1 MAVVSDVFS
10 DIVGQDRAV
19 AALRGLL
26 RTPSH
31 AYLFSGPR
39 GSEKTESAL
48 AFAAALQCPQQGCGT
63 CDECGRVLRRT
74 HPDVNVIARA
84 GLNWSV
90 DEIREA
96 ERIARRRPVH
106 DGYQIVILPNIELST
121 LAGPA
126 LLKTLE
132 EPPRRTIFL
141 LLADELPEHLVT
153 IESRCV
159 KVEFSNLGI
168 DDIVHVLER
177 EGVPAVQARMS
188 AEAASGDL
196 DRARVV
202 ARDADLA
209 QRIALWRDVPDRLA
223 SNSPAALAQ
232 LIAAGLDAA
241 IAPLQAVQAEELDE
255 WKKAAEASGRRG
267 GQKDVEQR
275 HQREQRRFRTEELR
289 FGFATLTRSYRERMV
304 ASLESADDGDTRA
317 THDARAAMTAMTAIA
332 ESHRNLAH
340 NANEILLLTDL
351 FTTLTRT

>member
-1 MAVVSDVFS
+1 MTDVFDS
-10 DIVGQDRAV
+10 IVGQDRPV
-19 AALRGLL
+19 SALRGLV

-39 GSEKTESAL
+39 GSEKLESAL
-48 AFAAALQCPQQGCGT
+48 AFAAALQCANNGCGI
-63 CDECGRVLRRT
+63 CDECQRVMRRT
-74 HPDVNVIARA
+74 HPDVTVITRA

-90 DEIREA
+90 DEIRET

-106 DGYQIVILPNIELST
+106 DGYQILILPNIELST

-159 KVEFSNLGI
+159 KVEFSALGI
-168 DDIVHVLER
+168 DDIVTVLER
-177 EGVPAVQARMS
+177 EGIPVVQARMS

-209 QRIALWRDVPDRLA
+209 QRISLWRDVPDRLA
-223 SNSPAALAQ
+223 NTSPAALAQ
-232 LIAAGLDAA
+232 IIAAGLDGA
-241 IAPLQAVQAEELDE
+241 IAPLQALQAEELDE
-255 WKKAAEASGRRG
+255 WKKAAEAAGRRG
-267 GQKDVEQR
+267 GQKEVEQR

-317 THDARAAMTAMTAIA
+317 SSDARAAINAISAIA
-332 ESHRNLAH
+332 QAHQNLGL
-340 NANEILLLTDL
+340 NANETLLLTDL

>member
-1 MAVVSDVFS
+1 MTDVFS
-10 DIVGQDRAV
+10 HIVGQERAV
-19 AALRGLL
+19 SALRGLV

-39 GSEKTESAL
+39 GSEKLESAL
-48 AFAAALQCPQQGCGT
+48 AFAAALQCPDNGCGI

-74 HPDVNVIARA
+74 HPDVTVVARA

-90 DEIREA
+90 DEIRET

-106 DGYQIVILPNIELST
+106 DGFQILILPNIELSS

-159 KVEFSNLGI
+159 KVEFSALSVE
-168 DDIVHVLER
+168 DIVTLLER
-177 EGVPAVQARMS
+177 DGIPAVQARMS

-209 QRIALWRDVPDRLA
+209 QRVALWRAIPDQLA
-223 SNSPAALAQ
+223 STSPAAIAHT
-232 LIAAGLDAA
+232 IAAGLDGA
-241 IAPLQAVQAEELDE
+241 IAPLQALQAEELDE
-255 WKKAAEASGRRG
+255 WKKAAEAAGRRG

-304 ASLESADDGDTRA
+304 ASLEGADDGDSRA
-317 THDARAAMTAMTAIA
+317 SNEARASITAIA
-332 ESHRNLAH
+332 AITQAHQNLGL
-340 NANEILLLTDL
+340 NANETLLLTDL
-351 FTTLTRT
+351 FTTLSRT

>member
-1 MAVVSDVFS
+1 MTDVFS
-10 DIVGQDRAV
+10 HIVGQERAV
-19 AALRGLL
+19 SALRGLV

-39 GSEKTESAL
+39 GSEKLESAL
-48 AFAAALQCPQQGCGT
+48 AFAAALQCPDNGCGI

-74 HPDVNVIARA
+74 HPDVTVVARA

-90 DEIREA
+90 DEIRET

-106 DGYQIVILPNIELST
+106 DGFQILILPNIELSS

-159 KVEFSNLGI
+159 KVEFSALSVE
-168 DDIVHVLER
+168 DIVTLLER
-177 EGVPAVQARMS
+177 DGIPAVQARMS

-209 QRIALWRDVPDRLA
+209 QRVALWRAIPDQLA
-223 SNSPAALAQ
+223 STSPAAIAHT
-232 LIAAGLDAA
+232 IAAGLDGA
-241 IAPLQAVQAEELDE
+241 IAPLQALQAEELDE
-255 WKKAAEASGRRG
+255 WKKAAEVAGRRG

-304 ASLESADDGDTRA
+304 ASLEGADDGDSRA
-317 THDARAAMTAMTAIA
+317 SNEARASITAIA
-332 ESHRNLAH
+332 AITQAHQNLGL
-340 NANEILLLTDL
+340 NANETLLLTDL
-351 FTTLTRT
+351 FTTLSRT

>member
-1 MAVVSDVFS
+1 MGVVTDVFS
-10 DIVGQDRAV
+10 HIVGQERAV
-19 AALRGLL
+19 SALRGLV

-39 GSEKTESAL
+39 GSEKLESAL
-48 AFAAALQCPQQGCGT
+48 AFAAALQCPDNGCGI

-74 HPDVNVIARA
+74 HPDVTVVARA

-90 DEIREA
+90 DEIRET

-106 DGYQIVILPNIELST
+106 DGFQILILPNIELSS

-159 KVEFSNLGI
+159 KVEFSALSVE
-168 DDIVHVLER
+168 DIVTLLER
-177 EGVPAVQARMS
+177 DGIPAVQARMS

-209 QRIALWRDVPDRLA
+209 QRVALWRAIPDQLA
-223 SNSPAALAQ
+223 STSPAAIAHT
-232 LIAAGLDAA
+232 IAAGLDGA
-241 IAPLQAVQAEELDE
+241 IAPLQALQAEELDE
-255 WKKAAEASGRRG
+255 WKKAAEAAGRRG

-304 ASLESADDGDTRA
+304 ASLEGADDGDSRA
-317 THDARAAMTAMTAIA
+317 SNEARASITAIA
-332 ESHRNLAH
+332 AITQAHQNLGL
-340 NANEILLLTDL
+340 NANETLLLTDL
-351 FTTLTRT
+351 FTTLSRT

>member
-1 MAVVSDVFS
+1 MTDVFS
-10 DIVGQDRAV
+10 HIVGQERAV
-19 AALRGLL
+19 SALRGLV

-39 GSEKTESAL
+39 GSEKLESAL
-48 AFAAALQCPQQGCGT
+48 AFAAALQCPDNGCGI

-74 HPDVNVIARA
+74 HPDVTVVARA

-90 DEIREA
+90 DEIRET
-96 ERIARRRPVH
+96 ERVARRRPVH
-106 DGYQIVILPNIELST
+106 DGFQILILPNIELSS

-159 KVEFSNLGI
+159 KVEFSALSVE
-168 DDIVHVLER
+168 DIVTLLER
-177 EGVPAVQARMS
+177 DGIPAVQARMS

-209 QRIALWRDVPDRLA
+209 QRVALWRAIPDQLA
-223 SNSPAALAQ
+223 STSPAAIAHT
-232 LIAAGLDAA
+232 IAAGLDGA
-241 IAPLQAVQAEELDE
+241 IAPLQALQAEELDE
-255 WKKAAEASGRRG
+255 WKKAAEAAGRRG

-304 ASLESADDGDTRA
+304 ASLEGADDGDSRA
-317 THDARAAMTAMTAIA
+317 SNEARASITAIA
-332 ESHRNLAH
+332 AITQAHQNLGL
-340 NANEILLLTDL
+340 NANETLLLTDL
-351 FTTLTRT
+351 FTTLSRT

>member
-1 MAVVSDVFS
+1 MTDVFS
-10 DIVGQDRAV
+10 SIVGQDRAIS
-19 AALRGLL
+19 ALRGLV

-31 AYLFSGPR
+31 AYLLSGPR
-39 GSEKTESAL
+39 GSEKIESAL
-48 AFAAALQCPQQGCGT
+48 AFAAALQCDDNGCGT
-63 CDECGRVLRRT
+63 CDECSRVLRRT
-74 HPDVNVIARA
+74 HPDVTVVSRT

-90 DEIREA
+90 DEIRET

-106 DGYQIVILPNIELST
+106 DGYQILILPNIELST

-159 KVEFSNLGI
+159 KVEFSALGI
-168 DDIVHVLER
+168 DDIVTVLER
-177 EGVPAVQARMS
+177 EGIPAVQARMS

-202 ARDADLA
+202 ARDSDLA
-209 QRIALWRDVPDRLA
+209 QRISLWRDVPDRLA
-223 SNSPAALAQ
+223 DSSPAALAQ
-232 LIAAGLDAA
+232 TIAAGLDGA
-241 IAPLQAVQAEELDE
+241 IAPLQALQAEELDA
-255 WKKAAEASGRRG
+255 WKKAAEAAGRRG
-267 GQKDVEQR
+267 GQKDVDQR

-304 ASLESADDGDTRA
+304 ASLESADDGDARA
-317 THDARAAMTAMTAIA
+317 SSDARAAITAIA
-332 ESHRNLAH
+332 AIAQAHQNLGL
-340 NANEILLLTDL
+340 NANETLLLTDL